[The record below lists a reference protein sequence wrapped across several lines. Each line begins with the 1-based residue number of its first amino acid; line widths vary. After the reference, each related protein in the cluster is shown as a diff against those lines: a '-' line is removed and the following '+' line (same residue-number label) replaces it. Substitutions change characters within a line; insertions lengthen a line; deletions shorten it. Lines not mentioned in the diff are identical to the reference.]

1 MKVKLNEEI
10 LKPDSRLKEGYYSD
24 MYFNRTK
31 EVLEKDNYHPIVRMQ
46 IFQKKDAVLCGVDE
60 SIVNMKVALGDDFYK
75 LNIKALPDG
84 SLVKPYETVMLI
96 EDDYSLFPHVETF
109 VLGALARRTKVATNV
124 YNTLKAAN
132 VKKDK
137 FVMFFPARFD
147 TYQNQA
153 GDGYAYNVAL
163 QALNLNVLG
172 NGVSTVAQGDWWGS
186 KALGTMPHALI
197 AAYNGDTVL
206 AALKFSEYIDPS
218 VKRIILVDY
227 DNDCVKT
234 TLDVADAML
243 SKYLSTNDERYKLFA
258 VRLDTSESMVDKSV
272 FESLGQFKPTGVNET
287 LVWNVYNA
295 LKEKAS
301 VFPEGSLERK
311 FYDDIG
317 IVVSGGFTPEKILR
331 FEENNVPV
339 IGYGVGS
346 SLFKGSYDFTAD
358 IVSIKKNNV
367 WVDNSKAGRKYNPNP
382 RLEDVEF

>member
-1 MKVKLNEEI
+1 MKVRLDEKI
-10 LKPDSRLKEGYYSD
+10 LKPDPRLKEGYYSD

-31 EVLEKDNYHPIVRMQ
+31 EVLEKDDHHPIVRMQ
-46 IFQKKDAVLCGVDE
+46 IFQKKDAVLCGIDE

-84 SLVKPYETVMLI
+84 SLIKPYETVMLI
-96 EDDYSLFPHVETF
+96 EGDYSLFPHVETF

-132 VKKDK
+132 VKKNK

-153 GDGYAYNVAL
+153 GDGYAYNIAL
-163 QALNLNVLG
+163 QALNLDTPG

-186 KALGTMPHALI
+186 KALGTMPHSLI
-197 AAYNGDTVL
+197 AAYNGNTVL

-218 VKRIILVDY
+218 VKRIVLVDY

-272 FESLGQFKPTGVNET
+272 FENLGQFKPTGVNET

-295 LKEKAS
+295 LKEKANS
-301 VFPEGSLERK
+301 FPEGSLERK

-331 FEENNVPV
+331 FEENDVPV

-358 IVSIKKNNV
+358 IVSIKKDNI
-367 WVDNSKAGRKYNPNP
+367 WVDNAKAGRKYNPNS

>member
-10 LKPDSRLKEGYYSD
+10 LKPDSRLKKGYYSD

-31 EVLEKDNYHPIVRMQ
+31 EVLEKDGYHPIVRMQ

-96 EDDYSLFPHVETF
+96 EGDYSLFPHVETF

-153 GDGYAYNVAL
+153 GDGYAYNIAL

-218 VKRIILVDY
+218 VKRIVLVDY

-295 LKEKAS
+295 LKERAS